1 MDNRDDLISFTKK
14 GIGFPLA
21 GTIIMSLCAIFISV
35 LEQRQAL
42 IWTICATGSTFP
54 IAFFISKIFKVN
66 PFAKFGP
73 LSNLSAVLACAQFL
87 YWPVLILVL
96 QLTPNWFP
104 FVMAILFG
112 SHFIPFGW
120 LYKSKAYYFLGF
132 SMPLA
137 GCIMTLGGPEF
148 SYSYTFSSLIP
159 LYIITCLLLF
169 KEIKVTTNTQNTP
182 IKSL

>member
-21 GTIIMSLCAIFISV
+21 GTIIMILCAIFITV

-66 PFAKFGP
+66 PFTKFGP

-120 LYKSKAYYFLGF
+120 LYKSKAYYFLGI
-132 SMPLA
+132 SMPLT
-137 GCIMTLGGPEF
+137 GCILAFGGSDF
-148 SYSYTFSSLIP
+148 SYAYTFLSLIP

-169 KEIKVTTNTQNTP
+169 KEIKVKTNTQNTP
-182 IKSL
+182 IKNL